1 MLDDKTWSFSSVNS
15 YENCPKCF
23 YLSYLQDPPLE
34 KDQNAFAQWGSHGH
48 SLFER
53 YVNGELELY
62 EMGEAYEKEYDDK
75 VTMRFPPNKY
85 VDLNE
90 SYHDKGKEYFE
101 NWDGFPDSWELVE
114 SEREIHLDIG
124 GNTFIG
130 FIDLIVKD
138 KNTGRYIVV
147 DHKSKSKFKNEEERD
162 EYARQLYLYALYIKA
177 EYGEFPSHLI
187 FNMFRANDVVS
198 IDFDEKSLENAV
210 KWFVTTI
217 EKIKKDD
224 KFLDKIAIEYK
235 KKGKPLKGYKK
246 DDFFCSNLCSVR
258 SWCNRSKFYKKNRE

>member
-23 YLSYLQDPPLE
+23 YLLYLQDPPLK

-53 YVNGELELY
+53 YVDGELELY
-62 EMGEAYEKEYDDK
+62 EMGETYEKEYDEK
-75 VTMRFPPNKY
+75 VTLRFPPNKY

-101 NWDGFPDSWELVE
+101 TLEGFPDSWELVE

-162 EYARQLYLYALYIKA
+162 EYARQLYLYAIYIKA

-187 FNMFRANDVVS
+187 FNMFRANDVVT
-198 IDFDEKSLENAV
+198 IDFDKESLENAV

-235 KKGKPLKGYKK
+235 KKGKPLKEYKK
-246 DDFFCSNLCSVR
+246 DNFFCSNLCSVR
-258 SWCNRSKFYKKNRE
+258 SYCNRSRCYKKNRE

>member
-62 EMGEAYEKEYDDK
+62 EMGETYEKEYDEK
-75 VTMRFPPNKY
+75 VTLRFPPNKY

-101 NWDGFPDSWELVE
+101 TWEGFPDSWELVE
-114 SEREIHLDIG
+114 SEREIHLDIE

-147 DHKSKSKFKNEEERD
+147 DHKSKSKFKNDQEKE

-187 FNMFRANDVVS
+187 FNMFRANDVVT
-198 IDFDEKSLENAV
+198 IEFDHDALENAV
-210 KWFVTTI
+210 EWFKTTI
-217 EKIKKDD
+217 EKIKKDN
-224 KFLDKIAIEYK
+224 KFEDKIAIEYK
-235 KKGKPLKGYKK
+235 KKGKPLKQYKK